1 MKAAALRWLE
11 ASLFATALGLGGWC
25 LATLLEARFTDSL
38 APVRV
43 TMSVPSRD
51 GARPTPPAAGTV
63 IGKLEVPS
71 VRLSTTV
78 LEGSDDRTLAR
89 GAGHL
94 EDTPLPGADGN
105 VGIAGHRDTVFR
117 RLKNIRAGD
126 PLNLT
131 TADHVFR
138 YRVIRSLIVDPD
150 DVEVLDPTAEPTLT
164 LVTCYP
170 FEYIGHAPRRFVVQ
184 ARLMAEERREVR

>member
-1 MKAAALRWLE
+1 MKADSLRWLE
-11 ASLFATALGLGGWC
+11 ASLFAAAVGLGGWC
-25 LATLLEARFTDSL
+25 LATLLEARFTESL
-38 APVRV
+38 APVHV
-43 TMSVPSRD
+43 TSGPKRT
-51 GARPTPPAAGTV
+51 APATGTV
-63 IGKLEVPS
+63 LGKLELPS

-78 LEGSDDRTLAR
+78 LEGSDDGTLSR

-94 EDTPLPGADGN
+94 EDTPLPGDDGN

-117 RLKNIRAGD
+117 RLKNVRAGD

-138 YRVIRSLIVDPD
+138 YRVVRSLIVDPD
-150 DVEVLDPTAEPTLT
+150 DVEVLDPTPGPTLT

-184 ARLMAEERREVR
+184 AKLADVEKR